1 MAARGVVLRPHMKTA
16 KSIEVARR
24 AYPSGPGPITVSTLA
39 EAEYFAQHGFRD
51 MTYAVGVAPH
61 TAERA
66 MRLRKAGVDLKV
78 LLDSP
83 EQATMLGE
91 AGRAAAVTPSAFI
104 EIDCDGHRGG
114 LTATDP
120 RLIAV
125 AAALAEAGVKLAGIL
140 THAGESYSLCT
151 PDALVAAAENERA
164 VAVAAAET
172 LRAAGHECPVVSVG
186 STPTAHFG
194 EDLTGV
200 TEMRAGV
207 YMFFDL
213 VMHGVG
219 VCTTDDIAISVLT
232 TVIGTKP
239 EKGWILVDAGWMALS
254 RDRGTAAQRIDQGY
268 GLVCDLSGKLY
279 PDLIVVAGEPGARHP
294 RHQIRIGCNPAG
306 SADRH
311 EGQDPAQPRLR
322 DGVTARAVQCRLR
335 GKRRNRSS
343 VAANARLVGS
353 QTELRRHDLRMP
365 SIQIARFRG
374 RYEAHILLVGHIG
387 AIQERHRRT
396 GARHLRRC
404 GDWRRLDRFFGR
416 AGSRQEGRARR
427 APRSRDDRARGVR
440 PERRHVQ

>member
-1 MAARGVVLRPHMKTA
+1 MKTA

-24 AYPSGPGPITVSTLA
+24 AYPSGSGPITVSTLA
-39 EAEYFAQHGFRD
+39 EAEYFARHGFRD

-61 TAERA
+61 TAARA

-83 EQATMLGE
+83 EQATLLGE

-125 AAALAEAGVKLAGIL
+125 AAALAEAGIKLAGIL

-164 VAVAAAET
+164 VAVAAAAT

-186 STPTAHFG
+186 STPTAHFA

-219 VCTTDDIAISVLT
+219 VCSTDDIAVSVLT

-254 RDRGTAAQRIDQGY
+254 RDRGTAAQRVDQGY

-279 PDLIVVAGEPGARHP
+279 PDLIVSQASQEHGILAIRSGAAATLP
-294 RHQIRIGCNPAG
+294 DLPIGTKVRILPNHACATASQHELYNVVSAG
-306 SADRH
+306 SDAI
-311 EGQDPAQPRLR
+311 ETQWPRM
-322 DGVTARAVQCRLR
+322 R
-335 GKRRNRSS
+335 G
-343 VAANARLVGS
+343 
-353 QTELRRHDLRMP
+353 
-365 SIQIARFRG
+365 
-374 RYEAHILLVGHIG
+374 
-387 AIQERHRRT
+387 
-396 GARHLRRC
+396 
-404 GDWRRLDRFFGR
+404 W
-416 AGSRQEGRARR
+416 
-427 APRSRDDRARGVR
+427 
-440 PERRHVQ
+440 

>member
-1 MAARGVVLRPHMKTA
+1 MYGTDIRNGPPGEAAATVGALATPALLLDKDRLDRNLERLSSRMVARGVVLRPHMKTA

-24 AYPSGPGPITVSTLA
+24 AYPSGLGPITVSTLA
-39 EAEYFAQHGFRD
+39 EAEHFAQYGFRD
-51 MTYAVGVAPH
+51 MTYAVGAAPH
-61 TAERA
+61 SAERA
-66 MRLRKAGVDLKV
+66 MRLRKAGIDLKM

-83 EQATMLGE
+83 EQAAMLGE

-125 AAALAEAGVKLAGIL
+125 AVALAEAGVKLAGVL

-172 LRAAGHECPVVSVG
+172 LRAAGNECPVVSVG
-186 STPTAHFG
+186 STPTAHFA

-219 VCTTDDIAISVLT
+219 VCSTDDIAISVLA
-232 TVIGTKP
+232 TVIGTKA

-268 GLVCDLSGKLY
+268 GLVCDLSGQLF
-279 PDLIVVAGEPGARHP
+279 PDLIVSQASQEHGILAIRSGSAATLPDLPIGAKVRVLPNHACATASQ
-294 RHQIRIGCNPAG
+294 HALYNVVSAG
-306 SADRH
+306 SDAIEARW
-311 EGQDPAQPRLR
+311 PRI
-322 DGVTARAVQCRLR
+322 R
-335 GKRRNRSS
+335 G
-343 VAANARLVGS
+343 
-353 QTELRRHDLRMP
+353 
-365 SIQIARFRG
+365 
-374 RYEAHILLVGHIG
+374 
-387 AIQERHRRT
+387 
-396 GARHLRRC
+396 
-404 GDWRRLDRFFGR
+404 W
-416 AGSRQEGRARR
+416 
-427 APRSRDDRARGVR
+427 
-440 PERRHVQ
+440 

>member
-1 MAARGVVLRPHMKTA
+1 MPRSESHGTDVRNAGPGATATTVGALATPALLLDKDRLDRNLARLSSRMAARGVVLRPHMKTA

-24 AYPSGPGPITVSTLA
+24 AYPSGPGPITISTLA
-39 EAEYFAQHGFRD
+39 EAEYFAQYGFRD
-51 MTYAVGVAPH
+51 MTCAVGLAPH

-66 MRLRKAGVDLKV
+66 MRLRKAGIDLKV

-83 EQATMLGE
+83 EQAAMLGE
-91 AGRAAAVTPSAFI
+91 AGRATGVTPSAFI

-120 RLIAV
+120 KLIAV

-151 PDALVAAAENERA
+151 PEALVAAAENERA

-186 STPTAHFG
+186 STPTAHFAD
-194 EDLTGV
+194 DLTGV

-219 VCTTDDIAISVLT
+219 VCTTDDIAISVLA

-254 RDRGTAAQRIDQGY
+254 RDRGTAAQRVDQRY
-268 GLVCDLSGKLY
+268 GLVCDLSDQLY
-279 PDLIVVAGEPGARHP
+279 PDLIVSQASQEHGILAIRSGSAETLPDLPIGAKV
-294 RHQIRIGCNPAG
+294 RILPNHACATASQHELYNVVSAG
-306 SADRH
+306 SDAI
-311 EGQDPAQPRLR
+311 EAQWPRM
-322 DGVTARAVQCRLR
+322 R
-335 GKRRNRSS
+335 G
-343 VAANARLVGS
+343 
-353 QTELRRHDLRMP
+353 
-365 SIQIARFRG
+365 
-374 RYEAHILLVGHIG
+374 
-387 AIQERHRRT
+387 
-396 GARHLRRC
+396 
-404 GDWRRLDRFFGR
+404 W
-416 AGSRQEGRARR
+416 
-427 APRSRDDRARGVR
+427 
-440 PERRHVQ
+440 

>member
-1 MAARGVVLRPHMKTA
+1 MLRLEMAGTDLPNAGAGETAATVGALATPALLLDKDRLDRNLARLSSRMAARGVVLRPHMKTA
-16 KSIEVARR
+16 KSIEVARC

-39 EAEYFAQHGFRD
+39 EAEYFARHGFRD

-61 TAERA
+61 TAARA

-125 AAALAEAGVKLAGIL
+125 AVAFEAGVKLAGVL
-140 THAGESYSLCT
+140 THAGESYSLYT
-151 PDALVAAAENERA
+151 PDGLVAAAENERA
-164 VAVAAAET
+164 VAVAVAET

-186 STPTAHFG
+186 STPTAHFA

-219 VCTTDDIAISVLT
+219 VCTTDDIAISVLA

-254 RDRGTAAQRIDQGY
+254 RDRGTATLPIDQGY

-279 PDLIVVAGEPGARHP
+279 PDLIVAQASQEHGILA
-294 RHQIRIGCNPAG
+294 IRSGSAATLPDLPIGTKVKILPNHACATASQHELYNVISAG
-306 SADRH
+306 SDAI
-311 EGQDPAQPRLR
+311 EALWPRM
-322 DGVTARAVQCRLR
+322 R
-335 GKRRNRSS
+335 G
-343 VAANARLVGS
+343 
-353 QTELRRHDLRMP
+353 
-365 SIQIARFRG
+365 
-374 RYEAHILLVGHIG
+374 
-387 AIQERHRRT
+387 
-396 GARHLRRC
+396 
-404 GDWRRLDRFFGR
+404 W
-416 AGSRQEGRARR
+416 
-427 APRSRDDRARGVR
+427 
-440 PERRHVQ
+440 

>member
-1 MAARGVVLRPHMKTA
+1 VGSWDWSGLAMGSSETAETVGALATPALLLDKDRLDRNLARLSSRMEARGVVLRPHMKTA
-16 KSIEVARR
+16 KSIDVARR
-24 AYPSGPGPITVSTLA
+24 AHRSGPGPITVSTLA

-51 MTYAVGVAPH
+51 MTYAVGLAPH

-83 EQATMLGE
+83 EQARMLGA
-91 AGRAAAVTPSAFI
+91 AGRAAGVTPSAFI

-120 RLIAV
+120 KLSMVAV
-125 AAALAEAGVKLAGIL
+125 ALAEAGVTLAGIL

-151 PDALVAAAENERA
+151 PEALAGAAENERA
-164 VAVAAAET
+164 VAVAAAAE

-186 STPTAHFG
+186 STPTAHSA

-219 VCTTDDIAISVLT
+219 VCTTDDIAISVLA

-254 RDRGTAAQRIDQGY
+254 RDRGTAAQRVDQGY
-268 GLVCDLSGKLY
+268 GLVCDLSGKVY
-279 PDLIVVAGEPGARHP
+279 ADLIVAQASQEHGILAIRPGSAHALPHLSIGARV
-294 RHQIRIGCNPAG
+294 RILPNHACATASQHEAYNVVSAG
-306 SADRH
+306 SEVIQARW
-311 EGQDPAQPRLR
+311 PRM
-322 DGVTARAVQCRLR
+322 R
-335 GKRRNRSS
+335 G
-343 VAANARLVGS
+343 
-353 QTELRRHDLRMP
+353 
-365 SIQIARFRG
+365 
-374 RYEAHILLVGHIG
+374 
-387 AIQERHRRT
+387 
-396 GARHLRRC
+396 
-404 GDWRRLDRFFGR
+404 W
-416 AGSRQEGRARR
+416 
-427 APRSRDDRARGVR
+427 
-440 PERRHVQ
+440 

>member
-1 MAARGVVLRPHMKTA
+1 MLRLEMAGTDIQNVGPGETAATVGALATPVLLLDKGRLDRNLARLSSRMAARDVMLRPHMKTA

-39 EAEYFAQHGFRD
+39 EAEYFAQYGFRD
-51 MTYAVGVAPH
+51 MTYAVGVVPH
-61 TAERA
+61 TAARA

-91 AGRAAAVTPSAFI
+91 AGRAAGVTPSAFI

-125 AAALAEAGVKLAGIL
+125 AAALAEAGIKLAGIL

-164 VAVAAAET
+164 VAVTAAET
-172 LRAAGHECPVVSVG
+172 LRAAGHECPVVSAG
-186 STPTAHFG
+186 STPTAHFA

-219 VCTTDDIAISVLT
+219 VCTTDDIAISVLA

-239 EKGWILVDAGWMALS
+239 EKGWILVNAGWMALS

-279 PDLIVVAGEPGARHP
+279 PDLIVAQASQEHGILA
-294 RHQIRIGCNPAG
+294 IRSGSAAALPDLPIGTRVRILPNHACATASQHELYNVISAG
-306 SADRH
+306 SDAI
-311 EGQDPAQPRLR
+311 EAQWPRM
-322 DGVTARAVQCRLR
+322 R
-335 GKRRNRSS
+335 G
-343 VAANARLVGS
+343 
-353 QTELRRHDLRMP
+353 
-365 SIQIARFRG
+365 
-374 RYEAHILLVGHIG
+374 
-387 AIQERHRRT
+387 
-396 GARHLRRC
+396 
-404 GDWRRLDRFFGR
+404 W
-416 AGSRQEGRARR
+416 
-427 APRSRDDRARGVR
+427 
-440 PERRHVQ
+440 